1 MTPWHFTPPLADLPI
16 EQVRERFCH
25 ADMTEEMGM
34 IHGQLFWDDTQRFHV
49 LGLLIEASA
58 PRRWSASS
66 SSTAPPPIRLGA
78 FARMGGVELR
88 TRTQNRALASGYSL
102 KHPRMSPPTQLPL
115 NDTILSP

>member
-66 SSTAPPPIRLGA
+66 SSTAPIQTRWLENQPPPSA
-78 FARMGGVELR
+78 
-88 TRTQNRALASGYSL
+88 
-102 KHPRMSPPTQLPL
+102 
-115 NDTILSP
+115 